1 MPWLLQNFSD
11 SLARRTA
18 ALPSAHAENP
28 APGSSCFGRSVC
40 GLKMLDLGRRV
51 KQAGFALEEHSH
63 LWESRPESA
72 VAISK
77 NDHMSAQWVPEHT
90 ADPHPF

>member
-1 MPWLLQNFSD
+1 
-11 SLARRTA
+11 
-18 ALPSAHAENP
+18 
-28 APGSSCFGRSVC
+28 
-40 GLKMLDLGRRV
+40 MLDLGRRV